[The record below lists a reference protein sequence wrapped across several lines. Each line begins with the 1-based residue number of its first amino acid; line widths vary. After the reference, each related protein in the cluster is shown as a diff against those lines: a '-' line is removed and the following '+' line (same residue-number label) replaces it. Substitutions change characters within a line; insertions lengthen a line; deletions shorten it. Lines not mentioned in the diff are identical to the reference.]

1 MILNPAHSGG
11 YNSPNAARAWSYLTS
26 IITGQ
31 PLSVNDDIPDH
42 GAFLQYAPSFV
53 LDVPAGNMPDENTEQ
68 DLTEIESSYDILIER
83 IRRAQS
89 A

>member
-1 MILNPAHSGG
+1 MVLNSLRLGG

-31 PLSVNDDIPDH
+31 PLSVDDDIPDH
-42 GAFLQYAPSFV
+42 GVFLQYAPSFV
-53 LDVPAGNMPDENTEQ
+53 LDVPAGNMPDENTEKG
-68 DLTEIESSYDILIER
+68 LGEIEDTYNILIER
-83 IRRAQS
+83 IRLAQG